1 MTRRSKV
8 NKEEFLRLHKEGR
21 SLTELA
27 DHFQITRRHATRVR
41 RDLGLTRDNV
51 PGGARRM
58 DDEWRTRAARMLDE
72 GTSFKEI
79 ALTLGCDE
87 KTVARHFPGRG
98 WDRTTVATYAKAVK
112 TANIRLRSRGIKPV

>member
-1 MTRRSKV
+1 MTRRAKV
-8 NKEEFLRLHKEGR
+8 NKEEFLRLHNEGR
-21 SLTELA
+21 SLTQLA
-27 DHFQITRRHATRVR
+27 DHFRISTRHATRLR
-41 RDLGLTRDNV
+41 KALGVSREDA

-58 DDEWRTRAARMLDE
+58 DDEWRTRAASMLDE

-79 ALTLGCDE
+79 ALTLGCNE
-87 KTVARHFPGRG
+87 KTVALHFPGRG